1 MPDDPRL
8 TRYATAPDLRLTR
21 HAQRSGAVVGAP
33 PTSVEYG
40 LPGARDEVRAY
51 AGRIDAAWTAFQT
64 QDLAP
69 WLASLPRDTTG
80 KIMLAS
86 GQRATLDMI
95 RDRRTAFAAYKTQ
108 IDTFDITGPSPS
120 QAWQR
125 LQLFEDDY
133 KDSREQF
140 SKMSGKPLAS
150 PGGKPLEQPGGVPSG
165 GIPWGGILAV
175 GGALAVAW
183 GLSSVV
189 RIAKG

>member
-21 HAQRSGAVVGAP
+21 HASAAVVGAP
-33 PTSVEYG
+33 PAIVEWG

-51 AGRIDAAWTAFQT
+51 AARIDAAWTAFQT
-64 QDLAP
+64 MDVNP
-69 WLASLPRDTTG
+69 WLASLPRDSAG
-80 KIMLAS
+80 KLVLTSDQRTMLD
-86 GQRATLDMI
+86 TL
-95 RDRRTAFAAYKTQ
+95 RDRRTEFAAYKAQ
-108 IDTFDITGPSPS
+108 IDTFDITGPTPA

-125 LQLFEDDY
+125 LQLFEDEY
-133 KDSREQF
+133 KDSREKF
-140 SKMSGKPLAS
+140 SKLIGKPLAS
-150 PGGKPLEQPGGVPSG
+150 PGGKPLEQPGGVPAG

-189 RIAKG
+189 RITKG